1 VSVLLGQRLLE
12 RRGVLPKLL
21 RRGRQRK
28 RVLSAVSPTSEA
40 VARTR
45 AARIWKQRRAVEL
58 ESAERFRSI
67 GAELAAHGISSGL
80 VDMAEQAALD
90 EIRHADL
97 CSTLANAFDAACDST
112 LSTTPS
118 VRRVAPSYLIGR
130 EALVYE
136 VVALSCVT
144 ETLSTALLGNLV
156 ERARDELAKETMH
169 SILRD
174 EVKHSRLGWAVLAE
188 AHASGVRDC
197 VSPHLIDM
205 LSATLGTGFL
215 SPSSPRV
222 DPSDAILAGLGAL
235 EVDAQRH
242 VVGEAFECVIFPG
255 LERYGIDT
263 VAAKQWL
270 RDRAVQR

>member
-1 VSVLLGQRLLE
+1 M
-12 RRGVLPKLL
+12 
-21 RRGRQRK
+21 
-28 RVLSAVSPTSEA
+28 LSAVSPTGPEA

-45 AARIWKQRRAVEL
+45 AARIWEQRRAVEL
-58 ESAERFRSI
+58 ESAERFRTI
-67 GAELAAHGISSGL
+67 GAELAAHGVSPGL

-97 CSTLANAFDAACDST
+97 CAMLANAFGAASSDSRR
-112 LSTTPS
+112 STAPS
-118 VRRVAPSYLIGR
+118 VRRVAPSYLTGR

-144 ETLSTALLGNLV
+144 ETLSTALLGILV

-169 SILRD
+169 SIFRD
-174 EVKHSRLGWAVLAE
+174 EVRHSRLGWAVLAE
-188 AHASGVRDC
+188 AHTSGLRDC

-205 LSATLGTGFL
+205 LSATLGVGFL
-215 SPSSPRV
+215 SPSSPRA

-235 EVDAQRH
+235 ELDAQRH
-242 VVGEAFECVIFPG
+242 VVSEAFECVIFPG